1 MTTSRASAAPGHDAT
16 SARSVLSVRNV
27 TVEYRV
33 RGRLVVALKDLS
45 LDVPAG
51 ETIAIIGRSG
61 SGKTTLLRVLA
72 GLHCPTAGRV
82 EVCGRRLPA
91 DREPPRELYRDV
103 GILFQDH
110 GVVGELTPLEN
121 VLCGRLFDYATTGGL
136 VRFRGEDRRRGVEL
150 LRDLGLGDRLGLR
163 TGRLSGGEQ
172 QRVGIARLLLQE
184 PALMLLDEPLAS
196 LDVHWAEHAL
206 GRMRAARSGS
216 ATVVAVLH
224 DLGLARRWADRAFV
238 IEDGALVFSGDPDEA
253 CRRLERGGVDLDPT
267 PVSVELPAPPAFGSD
282 LELVRER
289 SGPPGPTA
297 DVPALGRAPFYLLV
311 LGALAVAY
319 VWAAWGVG
327 FGAARIFGNLGSAG
341 DFLQR
346 MFPPDPSV
354 MPTIA
359 ASLVETVQIALL
371 GTTLAAALALPMA
384 MMAARNVSPR
394 ALRWP
399 ARLALNALRTVPSLI
414 WGLFFVAMV
423 GLGPLPGVLAL
434 TFYAAGYLGKFYYE
448 GIEAIDPRPRIALRA
463 VGASALQRFRYGVF
477 PQVTPLLLGFTLYM
491 FEYNVRAASILGVV
505 GAGGVGYYL
514 YSYVNSFQYDRAA
527 TALLLL
533 LLVVTAID
541 AASSRLRRR
550 LQD

>member
-1 MTTSRASAAPGHDAT
+1 MAE
-16 SARSVLSVRNV
+16 RSVLSVRHL
-27 TVEYRV
+27 TVEYRT
-33 RGRLVVALKDLS
+33 RDRHVVALKDLD
-45 LDVPAG
+45 LEVPAG
-51 ETIAIIGRSG
+51 ETVAIIGRSG

-72 GLHCPTAGRV
+72 GLQAPTAGHV
-82 EVCGRRLPA
+82 EVCGRRI
-91 DREPPRELYRDV
+91 RERGEPPRALYRDV

-110 GVVGELTPLEN
+110 GVVGELAPLEN
-121 VLCGRLFDYATTGGL
+121 VLCGRLFDYPASGGL
-136 VRFRGEDRRRGVEL
+136 VRFRGEDRRRALAL

-172 QRVGIARLLLQE
+172 QRVGIARLLLQD

-196 LDVHWAEHAL
+196 LDVQWAEHAL
-206 GRMRAARSGS
+206 ARMRAARGGT

-224 DLGLARRWADRAFV
+224 DLGLARRWADRVLV
-238 IEDGALVFSGDPDEA
+238 IEDGALVFAGDPDEA
-253 CRRLERGGVDLDPT
+253 CRRLEGGRVGRETTRDPVGLRAPPVVSSEVDLAREPRA
-267 PVSVELPAPPAFGSD
+267 EPATGAD
-282 LELVRER
+282 L
-289 SGPPGPTA
+289 
-297 DVPALGRAPFYLLV
+297 PALGRTPFYLLV
-311 LGALAVAY
+311 IGSLVAAY

-346 MFPPDPSV
+346 MFPPDPTV

-384 MMAARNVSPR
+384 MLAARNVSPR
-394 ALRWP
+394 PLRWV
-399 ARLALNALRTVPSLI
+399 ARLALNSLRTVPSLI

-448 GIEAIDPRPRIALRA
+448 GIESIDPRPRIALRA

>member
-1 MTTSRASAAPGHDAT
+1 MAE
-16 SARSVLSVRNV
+16 RSVLSVRHL
-27 TVEYRV
+27 TVEYRT
-33 RGRLVVALKDLS
+33 RERHVVALKDLD
-45 LDVPAG
+45 LDVPEG
-51 ETIAIIGRSG
+51 ETVAIIGRSG

-72 GLHCPTAGRV
+72 GLQAPTAGRV
-82 EVCGRRLPA
+82 EVCGRRIRER
-91 DREPPRELYRDV
+91 REPPRAFYRDV

-110 GVVGELTPLEN
+110 GVVGELAPLEN
-121 VLCGRLFDYATTGGL
+121 VLCGRLFDYPASGGL
-136 VRFRGEDRRRGVEL
+136 VRFRGEDRRRALDL

-196 LDVHWAEHAL
+196 LDVQWAEHAL
-206 GRMRAARSGS
+206 VRMRAARGGT

-224 DLGLARRWADRAFV
+224 DLGLARRWADRVLV
-238 IEDGALVFSGDPDEA
+238 IEDGALVFAGDPDEA
-253 CRRLERGGVDLDPT
+253 CRRLERGSVGREPTPDSVGLRVPPAAVSDLD
-267 PVSVELPAPPAFGSD
+267 
-282 LELVRER
+282 LVREHR
-289 SGPPGPTA
+289 AEPATGA
-297 DVPALGRAPFYLLV
+297 DLPALGRTPFYLLV
-311 LGALAVAY
+311 LGSLVVAY
-319 VWAAWGVG
+319 AWAAWGVG

-346 MFPPDPSV
+346 MFPPDPTV

-384 MMAARNVSPR
+384 MLAARNVSPR
-394 ALRWP
+394 PLRWV
-399 ARLALNALRTVPSLI
+399 ARLTLNSLRTVPSLI

-448 GIEAIDPRPRIALRA
+448 GIESIDPGPRIALRA

-514 YSYVNSFQYDRAA
+514 YSYVNSFRYDRAA

>member
-1 MTTSRASAAPGHDAT
+1 MAE
-16 SARSVLSVRNV
+16 RSVLAVRHLS
-27 TVEYRV
+27 VEYRT
-33 RGRLVVALKDLS
+33 RERHVVALKDLS
-45 LDVPAG
+45 FEVPAG
-51 ETIAIIGRSG
+51 ETVAIIGRSG

-72 GLHCPTAGRV
+72 GLQAPTAGQV
-82 EVCGRRLPA
+82 EVCRRSLH
-91 DREPPRELYRDV
+91 DRREPPRALYRDV
-103 GILFQDH
+103 GILFQDS
-110 GVVGELTPLEN
+110 GVVGELAPLEN
-121 VLCGRLFDYATTGGL
+121 VLCGRLFDYPASGGL
-136 VRFRGEDRRRGVEL
+136 VRFRGEDRRRALEL
-150 LRDLGLGDRLGLR
+150 LGDLGLGERLGLR

-172 QRVGIARLLLQE
+172 QRVGIARLLLQD

-206 GRMRAARSGS
+206 ARMRAARGGR

-224 DLGLARRWADRAFV
+224 DLALARRWADRAIV
-238 IEDGALVFSGDPDEA
+238 VEDGALVFAGDPDEA
-253 CRRLERGGVDLDPT
+253 CRRLERGGAALEPT
-267 PVSVELPAPPAFGSD
+267 PEPGERSARSGFALDLEFVRTPPA
-282 LELVRER
+282 EPVVR
-289 SGPPGPTA
+289 G
-297 DVPALGRAPFYLLV
+297 DVPALGRTPFYLLV
-311 LGALAVAY
+311 LGALVVAY

-341 DFLQR
+341 DFLRR
-346 MFPPDPSV
+346 MFPPDPAV

-384 MMAARNVSPR
+384 MLAARNVSPR
-394 ALRWP
+394 PLRWV
-399 ARLALNALRTVPSLI
+399 ARLALNSLRTVPSLI

-448 GIEAIDPRPRIALRA
+448 GIESIDPRPRIALRA

-514 YSYVNSFQYDRAA
+514 YSYVNSFHYDRAA

-533 LLVVTAID
+533 LVVVTAID

-550 LQD
+550 LQE

>member
-1 MTTSRASAAPGHDAT
+1 MTKRSA
-16 SARSVLSVRNV
+16 LSIRHL
-27 TVEYRV
+27 TVEYRTRDRHV
-33 RGRLVVALKDLS
+33 TALKDLS
-45 LDVPAG
+45 LEVPAG
-51 ETIAIIGRSG
+51 ETVAIIGRSG

-72 GLHCPTAGRV
+72 GLQAATAGHV
-82 EVCGRRLPA
+82 EVCGRRIH
-91 DREPPRELYRDV
+91 DRQEPPRSFYRDV

-110 GVVGELTPLEN
+110 GVVGELAPLEN
-121 VLCGRLFDYATTGGL
+121 VLCGRLFDYPATGGL
-136 VRFRGEDRRRGVEL
+136 VRFRGEDRRRALEL

-206 GRMRAARSGS
+206 GRMRAARGGN

-224 DLGLARRWADRAFV
+224 DLGLARRWADRVLV
-238 IEDGALVFSGDPDEA
+238 IENGALVFAGDPDEA
-253 CRRLERGGVDLDPT
+253 CLRLERGGVELESIPDPVDT
-267 PVSVELPAPPAFGSD
+267 SAPPAFASD
-282 LELVRER
+282 LDLVREGAAGSVTR
-289 SGPPGPTA
+289 A
-297 DVPALGRAPFYLLV
+297 DVPALGRTPFYLLV
-311 LGALAVAY
+311 LGALVAAY
-319 VWAAWGVG
+319 AWAAWGVG

-346 MFPPDPSV
+346 MFPPDPTV

-384 MMAARNVSPR
+384 MLAARNVSPR
-394 ALRWP
+394 PLRWL
-399 ARLALNALRTVPSLI
+399 ARLALNSLRTVPSLI

-448 GIEAIDPRPRIALRA
+448 GIESIDPRPRIALRA

-514 YSYVNSFQYDRAA
+514 YSYVNSFHYDRAA

-550 LQD
+550 LQE